1 MTRERR
7 GAAGSQKITKA
18 FLSDDELTA
27 IHTAIEAFEAK
38 KPSVGPL
45 AVNQD
50 MLCAKLLM
58 QAIEYKIKAKDL
70 VARVCRAEK
79 RRAAAARSCCAPSG
93 SSTIMLCANA
103 ADGLKGSTLRLG
115 RMLASEMAAKVID
128 CGRNNDLGPL
138 QAQISEG
145 GTRKYQRR
153 PATFGRASSEQH
165 STGLRNLF

>member
-1 MTRERR
+1 M
-7 GAAGSQKITKA
+7 
-18 FLSDDELTA
+18 
-27 IHTAIEAFEAK
+27 
-38 KPSVGPL
+38 GPL
-45 AVNQD
+45 VVNQD

-103 ADGLKGSTLRLG
+103 EDGLKGSTLRLG

-138 QAQISEG
+138 HAQISEG

-153 PATFGRASSEQH
+153 PACWPPHLVGPAASSTAPASE
-165 STGLRNLF
+165 TCFEEERETRDE